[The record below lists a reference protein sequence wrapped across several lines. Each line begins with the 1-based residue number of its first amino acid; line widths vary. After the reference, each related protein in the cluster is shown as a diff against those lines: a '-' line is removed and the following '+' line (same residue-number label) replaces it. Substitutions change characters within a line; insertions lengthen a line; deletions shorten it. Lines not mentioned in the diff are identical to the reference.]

1 MIEPNSFRKGTKLLI
16 EGAPWEV
23 LEYQHVRYAQGNA
36 VMRTKIRNLLTGA
49 VMERNFKVGE
59 MLEEP
64 DLEYKEMQFL
74 YREGESY
81 VFMDMKSYD
90 QYTFS
95 EREVGEAR
103 DYLKEGMNADVI
115 FFSGRPISVRL
126 PNHVELVVVR
136 TEPGLKGD
144 TVSGALK
151 PAVLETGKIIQV
163 PLFIKEGD
171 RIRVD
176 TRSGEY
182 IERTE

>member
-1 MIEPNSFRKGTKLLI
+1 MIEPNSFRKGTKILI
-16 EGAPWEV
+16 EGEPWEV

-59 MLEEP
+59 VFEEP
-64 DLEYKEMQFL
+64 DLEYRGTQFL
-74 YREGESY
+74 YKEGETY
-81 VFMDMKSYD
+81 VFMDLKTYD
-90 QYTFS
+90 QFPFS
-95 EREVGEAR
+95 EKEVGEAR
-103 DYLKEGMNADVI
+103 EYLKEGMNVDVV
-115 FFSGRPISVRL
+115 FFSGRLISLRL
-126 PNHVELVVVR
+126 PKHVELTVIR

-151 PAVLETGKIIQV
+151 PATLETGKVIQV

-171 RIRVD
+171 RVRVD

-182 IERTE
+182 IERAE